1 MVMSTGP
8 DGRKR
13 VDLGALP
20 AWARWTIAIGT
31 VLVVVLIAVFVGA
44 PATGPFILVP
54 AVIGAVIAFAF
65 IAWRSLHP

>member
-8 DGRKR
+8 DGRKQ

-20 AWARWTIAIGT
+20 AWARWATAIGT
-31 VLVVVLIAVFVGA
+31 VLVVVVIAVFIGA
-44 PATGPFILVP
+44 PAAGPYVLVP

-65 IAWRSLHP
+65 IAWRALHP